1 MVCQACGTP
10 ITPETRF
17 CSHCGARIAGTTPA
31 GTAPAQPSVG
41 PAYQPTAPGYPYQA
55 GPYQPSPL
63 MYRPPV
69 VPRVQRNL
77 QTLSILWFIYAGFRI
92 LTGIAGMFFMRA
104 MSLHGFDNPWMMG
117 GRHFMWPMWMGALMP
132 WVAGVTVI
140 ATVLAVLVGFSLMTR
155 KPWGRVLAIVVAI
168 LALFRFP
175 VGTALGIYT
184 LWVLAPTQS
193 GLEYDAIAD
202 RT

>member
-1 MVCQACGTP
+1 
-10 ITPETRF
+10 
-17 CSHCGARIAGTTPA
+17 
-31 GTAPAQPSVG
+31 
-41 PAYQPTAPGYPYQA
+41 
-55 GPYQPSPL
+55 

-69 VPRVQRNL
+69 VPRVERNL
-77 QTLSILWFIYAGFRI
+77 QTLSILWFVYAGFRI

-117 GRHFMWPMWMGALMP
+117 GRHFMWPMSMGAMMP